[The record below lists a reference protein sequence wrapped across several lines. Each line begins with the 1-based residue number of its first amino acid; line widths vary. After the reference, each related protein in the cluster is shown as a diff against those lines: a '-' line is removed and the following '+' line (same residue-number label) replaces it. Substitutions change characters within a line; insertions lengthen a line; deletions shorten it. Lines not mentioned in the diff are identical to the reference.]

1 MFNIGGGEFMIIAL
15 IALIVLGPQRLPE
28 AARKVGKVMG
38 DLRRI
43 SSGFQNEL
51 KSAMD
56 ETKSTPTPARDV
68 LAPEAATSTDAAPQG
83 APTQARPARRAP
95 LKAAPTKKAVTQK
108 TARPRS
114 KGS

>member
-56 ETKSTPTPARDV
+56 ETKSTSTPARDV
-68 LAPEAATSTDAAPQG
+68 LAPEPAASTDAAPQA
-83 APTQARPARRAP
+83 APAQARPARRAP